1 MVEEEVGKDSK
12 IMKDEE
18 IKEEKEEVKGAA
30 EETIGDKIM
39 VREII

>member
-30 EETIGDKIM
+30 EEKIGDKIM